1 MQAVNLKL
9 LGQLRLGMVYGINL
23 MLMQLMKLDFLPSLE
38 AGEGVEVSVILI
50 GEACGGHQQNT
61 LLIWLII
68 FL

>member
-1 MQAVNLKL
+1 
-9 LGQLRLGMVYGINL
+9 
-23 MLMQLMKLDFLPSLE
+23 MKLDFLPSLE